1 MAIRLF
7 STLCIL
13 ILIAK
18 PSGTPIQED
27 LDEAVNSIRRA
38 MAERTQDDAK
48 PEDSWE
54 PEMPMTW
61 LVRDTRAFGVDGK
74 TSPADHPVDLRLTY
88 QEWLAIYFDALGL
101 DKSAFEETAARLAAQ
116 GQGQSFL
123 TEFDDEIPGFP
134 LLSRIRGPY
143 HDVVFERDEL
153 EDLRKECLKVQ
164 ASTSNTLAL
173 QGLEK
178 LIHIYDQARR
188 LGLSIYFIS
197 N

>member
-1 MAIRLF
+1 
-7 STLCIL
+7 
-13 ILIAK
+13 
-18 PSGTPIQED
+18 
-27 LDEAVNSIRRA
+27 
-38 MAERTQDDAK
+38 MAERTQDAK
-48 PEDSWE
+48 PEDTWE

-61 LVRDTRAFGVDGK
+61 LVRDSRAFGVDGK
-74 TSPADHPVDLRLTY
+74 TSLADHPVDLRLTY

-101 DKSAFEETAARLAAQ
+101 DKSGYEEEVAKRASEGNKVPT
-116 GQGQSFL
+116 FL
-123 TEFDDEIPGFP
+123 TELDEEIPGFP

-164 ASTSNTLAL
+164 ANTSNTLAL

-188 LGLSIYFIS
+188 LGLSIYFVS